1 MSQEPNRLK
10 ATGPTCSSQNIRDTV
25 SLKSS
30 GGKLVS

>member
-1 MSQEPNRLK
+1 MNK
-10 ATGPTCSSQNIRDTV
+10 ASTCSSQNIRDTV